1 MYETGEEVT
10 THDMDTS
17 MFEMTV
23 GTAQNK
29 GEYELT
35 GSTYDVFSVHEY
47 ATLGPNEETVI
58 KQVLV

>member
-1 MYETGEEVT
+1 
-10 THDMDTS
+10 
-17 MFEMTV
+17 MFV

-58 KQVLV
+58 KQVFV